1 VHVVHRG
8 RLYAGIALVSAATM
22 MLQIALTRVF
32 AVSEWYHFAFLSVS
46 VALLGYGSSGTIL
59 SSLSQSLR
67 GRLQP
72 LLAITFPLS
81 ILGSYLVIN
90 TVPFD
95 SYQLAWDRRQLLYL
109 AIYYV
114 SLVVPFVASGLI
126 VSLYLSL
133 MPQQTSPLYA
143 ASLMGSG
150 LGSTIVLVALSV
162 LGPERTIISATAL
175 AAAATTLVLTA
186 TPGPNYRRLMR
197 WTIALVVACAGLAW
211 SPPPWMTLRLS
222 PYKSLSYALQA
233 PDARLAY
240 QRWNAYSRI
249 DVVESER
256 LHSAPGLSLK
266 YQGSLPPQHALTVD
280 GANLSPISRRTR
292 PEDVS
297 FLDYLPSSLQYKL
310 RPRAS
315 VLILRPRGGMDVA
328 VALHHAATSVVA
340 VEENSLIVQVV
351 RDRYSW
357 FTGYLYR
364 DPRVT
369 ILIEEPRTALQRADE
384 QFDIVQFSLAD
395 AFHPLASGTY
405 SLAENHLYT
414 VEAATLALRKLNPD
428 GLLVLT
434 RWLQDPPSESL
445 RAGALLLT
453 ALESIGVEQPARHL
467 IAIRSWSTMTLLASR
482 APFTEA
488 DIDLVVETCQR
499 LGYDLVYY
507 SGMRPEEAN
516 RYNILSQPAYYT
528 AFRDLL
534 SSQDRRAFYQSH
546 YYDVS
551 PPTDDRPFFGHY
563 FRWRQIPQIIAQ
575 LGKTWQP
582 FGGSGFLLVLATLG
596 IAIVATGML
605 VFLPLLWG
613 PTRRGQVPHRWRY
626 LAYFAMLGLG
636 YLLVEMPLMQHFV
649 LYLGQPAFAFAVV
662 VASLLLSSGAGSLLA
677 PRVRP
682 RVTLPALVVAI
693 VVYPALL
700 HGLFT
705 RSMHM
710 TLPARIAIAGA
721 SLIPLGT
728 LMGMPFPRGL
738 LSIGDS
744 APGLIPWIWAING
757 SASVIAA
764 ILAIVLALTGGYRLV
779 LQLAAACYLA
789 ATVAF
794 WPLAVERASR
804 PPDDRSGQLPR
815 T

>member
-1 VHVVHRG
+1 
-8 RLYAGIALVSAATM
+8 M
-22 MLQIALTRVF
+22 
-32 AVSEWYHFAFLSVS
+32 
-46 VALLGYGSSGTIL
+46 
-59 SSLSQSLR
+59 
-67 GRLQP
+67 
-72 LLAITFPLS
+72 
-81 ILGSYLVIN
+81 
-90 TVPFD
+90 
-95 SYQLAWDRRQLLYL
+95 
-109 AIYYV
+109 
-114 SLVVPFVASGLI
+114 
-126 VSLYLSL
+126 
-133 MPQQTSPLYA
+133 
-143 ASLMGSG
+143 
-150 LGSTIVLVALSV
+150 
-162 LGPERTIISATAL
+162 
-175 AAAATTLVLTA
+175 
-186 TPGPNYRRLMR
+186 
-197 WTIALVVACAGLAW
+197 
-211 SPPPWMTLRLS
+211 
-222 PYKSLSYALQA
+222 
-233 PDARLAY
+233 
-240 QRWNAYSRI
+240 
-249 DVVESER
+249 
-256 LHSAPGLSLK
+256 
-266 YQGSLPPQHALTVD
+266 
-280 GANLSPISRRTR
+280 
-292 PEDVS
+292 
-297 FLDYLPSSLQYKL
+297 
-310 RPRAS
+310 
-315 VLILRPRGGMDVA
+315 
-328 VALHHAATSVVA
+328 
-340 VEENSLIVQVV
+340 
-351 RDRYSW
+351 
-357 FTGYLYR
+357 
-364 DPRVT
+364 
-369 ILIEEPRTALQRADE
+369 EEPRSALQRADE

-414 VEAATLALRKLNPD
+414 VEAATLALQQLNPD

-445 RAGALLLT
+445 RAGALLVT

-467 IAIRSWSTMTLLASR
+467 VAMRSWSTMTLLASP

-488 DIDLVVETCQR
+488 DIGLVVETCQR

-507 SGMRPEEAN
+507 SGMQPEEAN

-528 AFRDLL
+528 AFEDLL
-534 SSQDRRAFYQSH
+534 SSQDRPAFYQSH

-575 LGKTWQP
+575 LGRTWQP

-596 IAIVATGML
+596 IAFMATAVL

-613 PTRRGQVPHRWRY
+613 PTRQGQVPHRWRY

-662 VASLLLSSGAGSLLA
+662 VASLLLSSGVGSLLA

-693 VVYPALL
+693 AVYPTLL

-710 TLPARIAIAGA
+710 TLPARIAIASA
-721 SLIPLGT
+721 SLMPLGT
-728 LMGMPFPRGL
+728 LMGIPFPRGL
-738 LSIGDS
+738 RSVGDS

-794 WPLAVERASR
+794 WPLAGDRVSR
-804 PPDDRSGQLPR
+804 PPDDHSGQLPR